1 MIDYLLF
8 DLDNTLYPA
17 SCGLG
22 LEMNRRMSVFVAE
35 HLNVDLTAADDLRRG
50 ARERYG
56 TTLGWLRAEHAL
68 EDVNPYMDAVHP
80 ADLSPWITD
89 DHADEAQSVLG
100 EIDLPAAILT
110 NGPREH
116 AERVLERL
124 GIARRFDRLF
134 DLRENN
140 FEGKPAVSAYRR
152 VIDELSIRPE
162 STLFVDDMVQYL
174 LPFRDLGGMIVH
186 ISAPGSAAPQI
197 PTISTLRDLVHIIY
211 PKGSR
216 G

>member
-1 MIDYLLF
+1 VIDYLLF

-17 SCGLG
+17 ASGLG
-22 LEMNRRMSVFVAE
+22 LEMNRRMSVFVADYLGVE
-35 HLNVDLTAADDLRRG
+35 LTVADELRSG

-56 TTLGWLRAEHAL
+56 TTLSWLRTEHGL
-68 EDVNPYMDAVHP
+68 EDVDPYMDAVHP

-89 DHADEAQSVLG
+89 AHAQEAQSVLQ

-116 AERVLERL
+116 AERVLDRL
-124 GIARRFDRLF
+124 GIAGRFDRLF

-140 FEGKPAVSAYRR
+140 FEGKPAISAYRR
-152 VIDELSIRPE
+152 VIDELAITPG

-174 LPFRDLGGMIVH
+174 LPFRDLGGMVVH
-186 ISAPGSAAPQI
+186 MGAPGSAAHQI
-197 PTISTLRDLVHIIY
+197 PAISTLRDLLHIIY

>member
-1 MIDYLLF
+1 VIDYLLF

-35 HLNVDLTAADDLRRG
+35 YLNVDISVADELRSG

-56 TTLGWLRAEHAL
+56 TTLGWLRAEHSL
-68 EDVNPYMDAVHP
+68 EDVDPYMDAVHP

-89 DHADEAQSVLG
+89 AHAEEAQSVLD

-116 AERVLERL
+116 AERVLDRL
-124 GIARRFDRLF
+124 GIGRRFDRLF

-140 FEGKPAVSAYRR
+140 FEGKPAVAAYRR
-152 VIDELSIRPE
+152 ALDELAIRPE

-174 LPFRDLGGMIVH
+174 LPFRDLGGNVVH
-186 ISAPGSAAPQI
+186 VTAAGPSDTEI
-197 PTISTLRDLVHIIY
+197 PTIEALRDLVPIIY
-211 PKGSR
+211 PSRSR

>member
-1 MIDYLLF
+1 VIDYLLF
-8 DLDNTLYPA
+8 DLDDTLYPA

-22 LEMNRRMSVFVAE
+22 LEMNRRMSAFVAE
-35 HLNVDLTAADDLRRG
+35 YLEVDLTAANELRSE

-56 TTLGWLRAEHAL
+56 TTLSWLRTEHGL
-68 EDVNPYMDAVHP
+68 EDVDPYMDAVHP

-89 DHADEAQSVLG
+89 AHAREAQSVL
-100 EIDLPAAILT
+100 EMIDLPAAILT

-116 AERVLERL
+116 AERVLDRL
-124 GIARRFDRLF
+124 GIAGRFDRLF
-134 DLRENN
+134 DLREND
-140 FEGKPAVSAYRR
+140 FEGKPAISAYRR
-152 VIDELSIRPE
+152 VIDELAITPE

-186 ISAPGSAAPQI
+186 MGAPGSAEPQI
-197 PTISTLRDLVHIIY
+197 PAISTLRDLLHIIF